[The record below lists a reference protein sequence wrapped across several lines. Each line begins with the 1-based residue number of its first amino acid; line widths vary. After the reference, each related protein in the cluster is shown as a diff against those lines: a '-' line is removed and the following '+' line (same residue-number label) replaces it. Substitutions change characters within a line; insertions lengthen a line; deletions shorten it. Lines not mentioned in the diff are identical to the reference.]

1 MIQELPKRN
10 WGGEKLIESFLQN
23 ERDIKV
29 LGRIAVERLNFE
41 HQRGS
46 LHSMGK
52 RWASKRVTGHW
63 SAPSGKYRWVE
74 PGGVYF
80 HRRLSQYLRS
90 DLPLGSPLSPLGVE
104 AMVR

>member
-52 RWASKRVTGHW
+52 RWASKRVTGQHLVASTDGW
-63 SAPSGKYRWVE
+63 NLAAFTSI
-74 PGGVYF
+74 GG
-80 HRRLSQYLRS
+80 
-90 DLPLGSPLSPLGVE
+90 
-104 AMVR
+104 